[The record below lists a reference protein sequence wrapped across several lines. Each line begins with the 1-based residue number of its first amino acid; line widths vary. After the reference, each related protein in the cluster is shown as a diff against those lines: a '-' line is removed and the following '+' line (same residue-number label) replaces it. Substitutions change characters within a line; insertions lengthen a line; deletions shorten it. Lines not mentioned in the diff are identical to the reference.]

1 MKKITVYNDI
11 PALSEV
17 CLGADGF
24 GSRLDRDMAFRMLDA
39 FRDAGGNFVDTAN
52 IYSRDFSEGYS
63 RSERMLGEYLAS
75 RGKSSLVVATKG
87 AHPEL
92 KTMHTPRVTRE
103 CIEKDLDES
112 LLSLG
117 LDCIDIYYLH
127 RDDPSMPIGEI
138 IDILDDLRKAG
149 KIKRYAGSN
158 YSSERVRASAEYA
171 KAHDIP
177 GFSFISN
184 MWSPASQNPGSPLS
198 GDDTLVRF
206 EDADI
211 ASVTDNGMWFTPYS
225 SSAKGWFAKKAAG
238 RSDERLDGIFA
249 NGANLSL
256 LKHLVNTAKAENI
269 PVQTALLRHIR
280 SLGNIIPVTSAS
292 SMEQLS
298 EILKV

>member
-1 MKKITVYNDI
+1 MKQITVYNDI
-11 PALSEV
+11 PAVSEI

-24 GSRLDRDMAFRMLDA
+24 GSKLDRDTAFRMLDA

-52 IYSRDFSEGYS
+52 IYARDFAEGYS
-63 RSERMLGEYLAS
+63 RSERILGEYLAS
-75 RGKSSLVVATKG
+75 RGKDSLVIATKG
-87 AHPEL
+87 AHPDP

-117 LDCIDIYYLH
+117 LDCVDIYYLH
-127 RDDPSMPIGEI
+127 RDDPAMPIGEI
-138 IDILDDLRKAG
+138 LEILDDFRKMG

-158 YSSERVRASAEYA
+158 YSAERVREASEYA
-171 KAHDIP
+171 VAHGIP

-184 MWSPASQNPGSPLS
+184 MWSPASQNPGAPLS

-206 EDADI
+206 EDADT

-238 RSDERLDGIFA
+238 RSDERLDSIFA
-249 NGANLSL
+249 NGANLAL
-256 LKHLVNTAKAENI
+256 LEHIVNMAGEESI

-292 SMEQLS
+292 DMGQL
-298 EILKV
+298 EDILKV

>member
-1 MKKITVYNDI
+1 MKQITVYNDI
-11 PALSEV
+11 PAVSEI

-24 GSRLDRDMAFRMLDA
+24 GSKLDRDTAFRMLDA

-52 IYSRDFSEGYS
+52 IYARDFAEGYS
-63 RSERMLGEYLAS
+63 RSERILGEYLAS
-75 RGKSSLVVATKG
+75 RGKDSLVIATKG
-87 AHPEL
+87 AHPDP

-127 RDDPSMPIGEI
+127 RDDPAMPIGEI
-138 IDILDDLRKAG
+138 LEILDDFRKMG

-158 YSSERVRASAEYA
+158 YSVERVREASEYA
-171 KAHDIP
+171 RTHGIP

-184 MWSPASQNPGSPLS
+184 MWSPASQNPGAPLS

-206 EDADI
+206 EDAD
-211 ASVTDNGMWFTPYS
+211 
-225 SSAKGWFAKKAAG
+225 G

-249 NGANLSL
+249 NGANLAL
-256 LKHLVNTAKAENI
+256 LEHIVNMAGEESI

-292 SMEQLS
+292 DMGQL
-298 EILKV
+298 EDILKV

>member
-1 MKKITVYNDI
+1 MKQITVYPDI
-11 PALSEV
+11 PAVSEI
-17 CLGADGF
+17 CLGADSF
-24 GSRLDRDMAFRMLDA
+24 GSKLDRDTSFKMLDA

-52 IYSRDFSEGYS
+52 IYSRDFAEGFS
-63 RSERMLGEYLAS
+63 RSERILGEYLSS
-75 RGKSSLVVATKG
+75 RGKDSLVVATKG
-87 AHPEL
+87 AHPNP
-92 KTMHTPRVTRE
+92 KTMHTPRITRE
-103 CIEKDLDES
+103 CVEKDLDES

-127 RDDPSMPIGEI
+127 RDDPAMPIGEI
-138 IDILDDLRKAG
+138 LEILDDFRKMG

-158 YSSERVRASAEYA
+158 YSAERVREASEYA
-171 KAHDIP
+171 VAHGIP
-177 GFSFISN
+177 GFAFISD

-238 RSDERLDGIFA
+238 RSDERLDSIFA
-249 NGANLSL
+249 NGANLAL
-256 LKHLVNTAKAENI
+256 LEHIVNMAGEENI

-280 SLGNIIPVTSAS
+280 SLGRIIPVTSAS
-292 SMEQLS
+292 DMGQLS
-298 EILKV
+298 DILKA

>member
-1 MKKITVYNDI
+1 MKQITVYPDI
-11 PALSEV
+11 PAISEI
-17 CLGADGF
+17 CLGADSF
-24 GSRLDRDMAFRMLDA
+24 GSKLDRDTAFRMLDA

-52 IYSRDFSEGYS
+52 IYSRDFGAGYS
-63 RSERMLGEYLAS
+63 RSERLLGEYLAS
-75 RGKSSLVVATKG
+75 RGKDSLVVATKG
-87 AHPEL
+87 AHPDP

-103 CIEKDLDES
+103 CVEKDLDES

-117 LDCIDIYYLH
+117 LDCVDVYYLH
-127 RDDPSMPIGEI
+127 RDDPAMPIGEI
-138 IDILDDLRKAG
+138 LEILDDFRKMG

-158 YSSERVRASAEYA
+158 YSAQRVREASEYA
-171 KAHDIP
+171 VAHGIP
-177 GFSFISN
+177 GFAFISN

-211 ASVTDNGMWFTPYS
+211 ASVIDSGMWFTPYS

-238 RSDERLDGIFA
+238 RSAEHLDNIFA
-249 NGANLSL
+249 NGANLAL
-256 LKHLVNTAKAENI
+256 LECLVSMAREENI

-292 SMEQLS
+292 DMGQLS
-298 EILKV
+298 DILKV